1 MEFGSVTVRGENVAA
16 VLSELT
22 GPKRAMNRTRYLAD
36 SFGMIA
42 WERWDSWRT
51 NSDLMV
57 AVVMEL
63 RDDRTC
69 EVAVLAGGGGEGA
82 MGLDWSVSS
91 VVADHLLGAERS
103 AEAAAFEEAI
113 EALEDTCDSL
123 ELTIDIDG
131 EAG

>member
-1 MEFGSVTVRGENVAA
+1 MEFGTVTVRGERADA
-16 VLSELT
+16 LLSELT
-22 GPKRAMNRTRYLAD
+22 GPKRAMNRTRYRAD
-36 SFGMIA
+36 TFGVLA

-57 AVVMEL
+57 TVVIEV
-63 RDDRTC
+63 RDERTC
-69 EVAVLAGGGGEGA
+69 EVAVMAGGGGEGA
-82 MGLDWSVSS
+82 MGLDWSVGS

-123 ELTIDIDG
+123 GLTIDVDVDDD
-131 EAG
+131 

>member
-1 MEFGSVTVRGENVAA
+1 MEFGSVTVRGEDAGA
-16 VLSELT
+16 LLSELT

-36 SFGMIA
+36 DFAVIA

-57 AVVMEL
+57 TVVIER
-63 RDDRTC
+63 RDERTC
-69 EVAVLAGGGGEGA
+69 EVAVFAGGGGEGA
-82 MGLDWSVSS
+82 MGLDWSVGS

-113 EALEDTCDSL
+113 ESL
-123 ELTIDIDG
+123 ESTCESLGLTIDVSAD
-131 EAG
+131 

>member
-1 MEFGSVTVRGENVAA
+1 MEFGTVVVRGENADA
-16 VLSELT
+16 LLSELT
-22 GPKRAMNRTRYLAD
+22 GPKRAMNRTRYLAGD
-36 SFGMIA
+36 FGVLA

-57 AVVMEL
+57 VVVLER

-69 EVAVLAGGGGEGA
+69 EVAVMAGGGGEGA
-82 MGLDWSVSS
+82 MGLDWSVGS

-113 EALEDTCDSL
+113 ASLEDVCESL
-123 ELTIDIDG
+123 GLTIDVGG
-131 EAG
+131 E